1 MIFGSLF
8 SGLPKRNSR
17 ILVAFA
23 SQTGAAERIAWLSAN
38 ALAANANRMVRVAPL
53 GGLTMAEIAEAGT
66 LLVVTSTYGAGEA
79 PDSARAF
86 ARKQMAE
93 TPQLKG
99 LNYAVLALGDMKY
112 DATFCGFGRGL
123 DRWLASG
130 KARRLF
136 DIVCVNGDD
145 DDAAMAKWA
154 TALTRLG
161 AQTSAGALMPGPP
174 QDWLLEERRLL
185 NPDSP
190 GGEAWHIALRPKD
203 PAQLNWTAGD
213 IAEIWPRNSQALV
226 EEFLARHQLDGGKSF
241 RWRGQWTFLSD
252 IIAHSRLPQPHE
264 VEGISLDWLVDRLEA
279 FPHREYSIASLPD
292 CGRMELLVR
301 KAVKDTGRKFA
312 IMYSER
318 LEVPAAVMAG
328 QLVDQGAIGKVVQ
341 TINIA
346 PHRVSA
352 PTRPDWF
359 WDKARYGG
367 ILTDIGSHQAE
378 QFVYYTRSTKAH
390 VVASQTGNLTY
401 PQHPR
406 FEDFGDMVLSGNGG
420 TGYVRVDWFTPDGLS
435 TWGDGRLFILGTEGY
450 IELRKYINVASNL
463 TGGNHLYIVDQK
475 QARYIDCKDVELPF
489 GPQFVADIVNRT
501 SDAQDQEQALLAAE
515 LVLKA
520 QKIATRPITL

>member
-8 SGLPKRNSR
+8 SGPGKRNGR

-99 LNYAVLALGDMKY
+99 LSYAVLALGDMKY

-145 DDAAMAKWA
+145 DDAAMGKWA
-154 TALTRLG
+154 MALTRLG
-161 AQTSAGALMPGPP
+161 AKTSAEALMPGPP

-185 NPDSP
+185 NPGSP
-190 GGEAWHIALRPKD
+190 GGEAWHIGLRPRD
-203 PAQLNWTAGD
+203 PAQLGWTAGD
-213 IAEIWPRNSQALV
+213 IAEIWPRNSQASV
-226 EEFLARHQLDGGKSF
+226 EEFLARHDLDGEKSF
-241 RWRGQWTFLSD
+241 RWRGQWTYLRD
-252 IIAHSRLPQPHE
+252 IIAHSRLPQSHE
-264 VEGISLDWLVDRLEA
+264 VEGISLDWLVERLEA

-301 KAVKDTGRKFA
+301 KAVKDDGSLGLGSGWLTQDCLLGGVVKLRLRPNPNFHPPAVHENGEAPQILIGAGTGFA
-312 IMYSER
+312 GLRAHLLYRQQKKLGDAWLLFGER
-318 LEVPAAVMAG
+318 QRASDLYYDGDLKAWQADGTLARTD
-328 QLVDQGAIGKVVQ
+328 LVFSRETPSKRYVQ
-341 TINIA
+341 
-346 PHRVSA
+346 HLV
-352 PTRPDWF
+352 
-359 WDKARYGG
+359 
-367 ILTDIGSHQAE
+367 AE
-378 QFVYYTRSTKAH
+378 QGDEIGRWVRERG
-390 VVASQTGNLTY
+390 ASIL
-401 PQHPR
+401 
-406 FEDFGDMVLSGNGG
+406 VCGG
-420 TGYVRVDWFTPDGLS
+420 LEMAAGVQEALIAILGEEKIDQMTQDGLY
-435 TWGDGRLFILGTEGY
+435 R
-450 IELRKYINVASNL
+450 R
-463 TGGNHLYIVDQK
+463 
-475 QARYIDCKDVELPF
+475 
-489 GPQFVADIVNRT
+489 DIY
-501 SDAQDQEQALLAAE
+501 
-515 LVLKA
+515 
-520 QKIATRPITL
+520 